1 MDPAIRRIESGTHV
15 TVRPGRPMRDQAV
28 LPPGVRRPAGDLPTR
43 ERTALYQRIAAVL
56 DDSVAKHMRAD
67 VTVGAFLSGGI
78 DSTAIAA
85 LAKRY
90 NPDLMTFTT
99 GFEREGFSE
108 VDVAAES
115 AAAIGVRHVDPDGV
129 RAGADRDAAADRLV
143 PGRPGRRPGA
153 GAAVLRG
160 QRGAQARQGGALRRG
175 RRRAVRRLQHLPR
188 ADEPARASPGCPDGL
203 RKGLAAV
210 GRALPQG
217 FRGQDMLRRGS
228 LDLEDRY
235 YGNARIF
242 REEQL
247 AGLLHTYDPAAL
259 VPGRHRPD
267 LRADHRDRP
276 DLPDAARRPVHLAAR
291 RHPGQGRQDDDG
303 ELAGAAGAVPG
314 HRGVRGGPD
323 HPAGPEG
330 HQADHQAGAAPGAWS

>member
-1 MDPAIRRIESGTHV
+1 M
-15 TVRPGRPMRDQAV
+15 
-28 LPPGVRRPAGDLPTR
+28 
-43 ERTALYQRIAAVL
+43 

-115 AAAIGVRHVDPDGV
+115 AAAIGVRHVIRTVV

-160 QRGAQARQGGALRRG
+160 QRGPQARQGGALRRG

-188 ADEPARASPGCPDGL
+188 ADEPAPHHRAAGRHAQGPGRGRTRAAAGFPRPGHAPPRVAGPGGPLLRQRPDLPRG
-203 RKGLAAV
+203 AA
-210 GRALPQG
+210 GRAAAH
-217 FRGQDMLRRGS
+217 LRPG
-228 LDLEDRY
+228 
-235 YGNARIF
+235 
-242 REEQL
+242 
-247 AGLLHTYDPAAL
+247 AL

-267 LRADHRDRP
+267 LRAD
-276 DLPDAARRPVHLAAR
+276 AARPTRSPGCSTSTCSPGCAATSWSRPTR
-291 RHPGQGRQDDDG
+291 
-303 ELAGAAGAVPG
+303 
-314 HRGVRGGPD
+314 
-323 HPAGPEG
+323 
-330 HQADHQAGAAPGAWS
+330 

>member
-1 MDPAIRRIESGTHV
+1 MDAAIRRVESGTHV
-15 TVRPGRPMRDQAV
+15 TVRPGRPIADRSATSTRCS
-28 LPPGVRRPAGDLPTR
+28 PRSGHHRRANAP
-43 ERTALYQRIAAVL
+43 ALYQRIAAVL

-115 AAAIGVRHVDPDGV
+115 AAAIGVRHVDPHGV
-129 RAGADRDAAADRLV
+129 SEQELTRDAAADRLV

-160 QRGAQARQGGALRRG
+160 QRGPQARQGGAVRRG

-188 ADEPARASPGCPDGL
+188 ADQPAR
-203 RKGLAAV
+203 
-210 GRALPQG
+210 
-217 FRGQDMLRRGS
+217 
-228 LDLEDRY
+228 
-235 YGNARIF
+235 
-242 REEQL
+242 
-247 AGLLHTYDPAAL
+247 H
-259 VPGRHRPD
+259 HR
-267 LRADHRDRP
+267 
-276 DLPDAARRPVHLAAR
+276 AARRAAPR
-291 RHPGQGRQDDDG
+291 SGRG
-303 ELAGAAGAVPG
+303 RPGAAAGFPRAG
-314 HRGVRGGPD
+314 H
-323 HPAGPEG
+323 
-330 HQADHQAGAAPGAWS
+330 AAPRRARPARTATTATPGSSARNSWPGCCTPTTRRARSGTSPTRSTRRRTGSDPISRMQHVDLFTWLRGDILVKADKMTMANSLELRVPFLDTEVFEVARTIPPTRRSPSRPPSWRCGGRWS